1 MLTFSYPVHCANRL
15 LRWVFNTALPAN
27 QQGNHTLFNPQKS
40 STFQAMQGSTFNISY
55 GDGSFAMG
63 NVGMEQV
70 DIGGATVSQ
79 QAVGLPNQV
88 SQSFV
93 QDGQSNGLV
102 GLAFSQLNTIKPQQ
116 QKTFFA
122 NVAPALSQPVFTAN
136 LKAGTAGAYEFGTID
151 NTQFQGDLTNVPVNT
166 VNGFWQVDSQMFAVG
181 NSPPQAA
188 AGGSGTAIAD
198 TGTSLMLVDNAVV
211 NTYYSQVDQAQ
222 NAANIGGVVFPCNA
236 QLPDLQVAIGPN
248 YMAKIPGSGIKFANV
263 GVDETGQQCESFPN
277 PIPC

>member
-1 MLTFSYPVHCANRL
+1 MYRANRL
-15 LRWVFNTALPAN
+15 SRWVFNTALPAN
-27 QQGNHTLFNPQKS
+27 QQGNHTLFDPQKS
-40 STFQAMQGSTFNISY
+40 TTFKAMQGSTFNISY

-70 DIGGATVSQ
+70 DIGGATVAQ

-151 NTQFQGDLTNVPVNT
+151 NTQFQGQLTNVPVNT

-181 NSPPQAA
+181 NSQPQAA

-211 NTYYSQVDQAQ
+211 NAYYSQVDQAQ
-222 NAANIGGVVFPCNA
+222 NAANVGGIVFPCNA
-236 QLPDLQVAIGPN
+236 QLPDLQVAVGPN
-248 YMAKIPGSGIKFANV
+248 YMAKIPGSGLKFANV
-263 GVDETGQQCESFPN
+263 GVDQTGQQCKSFGASLLFMF
-277 PIPC
+277 C